1 MNRNKELAR
10 KMFDLQLFAG
20 GTSIPRDDV
29 GALIPVQES
38 DEIIQGWWNSLPCC
52 SVAAGSP
59 T

>member
-29 GALIPVQES
+29 GALI
-38 DEIIQGWWNSLPCC
+38 DRK
-52 SVAAGSP
+52 SVV
-59 T
+59 